1 MINNL
6 LDSLYNKDIQL
17 LTINNQKIKLVYQKE
32 KITTDLKN
40 EIKENKQK
48 IIERLQENDKAKQK
62 GFNVY
67 GHGEL
72 YEYRYGFESYLFIE
86 RLQNG
91 LVAAWRANY
100 PRGNSSKPYK
110 KKTICPNSSFER
122 AFKDATGFIDWL
134 NKKK

>member
-6 LDSLYNKDIQL
+6 LDNLYNKNIQL
-17 LTINNQKIKLVYQKE
+17 LIINNQKIKLVYQKE

-48 IIERLQENDKAKQK
+48 IIERLQENEKAKQK

-72 YEYRYGFESYLFIE
+72 YEYRYGFGSYLFIE

-91 LVAAWRANY
+91 LVTAWRANY
-100 PRGNSSKPYK
+100 PRGDSKPYK
-110 KKTICPNSSFER
+110 RKLIRQNSSFER
-122 AFKDATGFIDWL
+122 AFKDAAGFIDWL